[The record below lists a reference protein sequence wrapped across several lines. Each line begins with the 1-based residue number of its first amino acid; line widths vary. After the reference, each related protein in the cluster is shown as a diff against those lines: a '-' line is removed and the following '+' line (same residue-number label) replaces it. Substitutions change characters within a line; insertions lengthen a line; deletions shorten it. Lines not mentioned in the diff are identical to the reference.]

1 MFRNKLFRQF
11 FRLQSQATT
20 NPSLRTLPDE
30 KTWFLVKGTHFA
42 GFAAV
47 LLGVTG
53 LVQLRTELHLDTK
66 FALVDTKFAL
76 VDTKIA
82 SVEKNL
88 DTKFALVDTKF
99 ALVDTKIASL
109 EKNLD
114 TKFALVDTKFAL
126 VDTKLANVEKN
137 LETKLEK
144 NFAQVEALIRPLQ
157 EMQRIQE
164 ILLKNALR
172 MSLKEGENQ
181 QQLSNEGSKG
191 G

>member
-66 FALVDTKFAL
+66 FALVDTKL
-76 VDTKIA
+76 A
-82 SVEKNL
+82 SAEKNL

-99 ALVDTKIASL
+99 A
-109 EKNLD
+109 
-114 TKFALVDTKFAL
+114 
-126 VDTKLANVEKN
+126 NVEKN

-144 NFAQVEALIRPLQ
+144 NFARVEALIRPLQ

-181 QQLSNEGSKG
+181 QQLSNGGS
-191 G
+191 

>member
-1 MFRNKLFRQF
+1 M
-11 FRLQSQATT
+11 
-20 NPSLRTLPDE
+20 
-30 KTWFLVKGTHFA
+30 
-42 GFAAV
+42 
-47 LLGVTG
+47 
-53 LVQLRTELHLDTK
+53 
-66 FALVDTKFAL
+66 
-76 VDTKIA
+76 
-82 SVEKNL
+82 EKNL

-99 ALVDTKIASL
+99 ASVV
-109 EKNLD
+109 NQ
-114 TKFALVDTKFAL
+114 
-126 VDTKLANVEKN
+126 

>member
-99 ALVDTKIASL
+99 ASL

-144 NFAQVEALIRPLQ
+144 HFAQMEALIRPLQ
-157 EMQRIQE
+157 EMQRVQE
-164 ILLKNALR
+164 VLLMDALR
-172 MSLKEGENQ
+172 MSWKEGENQ
-181 QQLSNEGSKG
+181 QQLSNGGSKG
-191 G
+191 GSTTALKL